1 MAFPPRRPG
10 RMGGLAPRPADRL
23 PLALA
28 ALVVVVALVLAG
40 TLIAGIIRDIGGD
53 DEPRSADVPPAS
65 VPTQTPTTPADTV
78 DPPPFGE
85 TVETPPPATPAGD
98 DETANTLGEPYVVC
112 LDVGHGGM
120 DWGFTRVE
128 NGEIVALEKDIVL
141 DISERIQSRL
151 EAQGVEV
158 VLTRTED
165 QLVNITGEDV
175 NGDGEQA
182 TDGDGDGR
190 IDTPNVDGPNNLDE
204 LQARV
209 NVCNDAG
216 ADLLISVHINGA
228 ENTALQG
235 YEAWWANGRDFSDQ
249 SQWFAEEIV
258 GQFGA
263 QFDEAGF
270 TEIQSRGAQPDSET
284 DIPEEDL
291 PQDAFVH
298 YVVLSPDVE
307 GRNFTGS
314 TMPGAV
320 VESLF
325 MSNDTDW
332 EVLGTEEGIEAIVQA
347 YVVSINAFFTEFPIE
362 GKRLST
368 GEPESLSVPSGGAA
382 GTVAQATP
390 SSTADSPLPADAT
403 PIPYAQALLPPPAE
417 TDNES
422 SFVVETYDTDR
433 PEVALTFDCGAD
445 RGFTEELLDLLDSY
459 GIKGSFGMTGL
470 WAEQNPDLVQ
480 RMARDGHMIFNHSY
494 SHGSFTGRSTDSA
507 DPGSAFRI
515 EELERTERV
524 IQEITGG
531 YDMRPY
537 WRPPYGDIGPQTLR
551 DAATA
556 GYGVT
561 VMWTVDT
568 LGWNGMTGPQVAE
581 RSLDTLQPGQIIL
594 MHVGYGA
601 QGDFDSLP
609 TIIEESTAEGYE
621 FVTVAE
627 MMQPDAIEAPDEP
640 AATPSAAAPSTAS
653 SADTP
658 NDAPTETPT
667 EPAAADVATTRGL
680 MVRAARP
687 FRIERAS
694 VAAGIGRATDGVGTL
709 DHGPPGVDAQAMIR

>member
-1 MAFPPRRPG
+1 
-10 RMGGLAPRPADRL
+10 
-23 PLALA
+23 
-28 ALVVVVALVLAG
+28 VVIVVAIVFAG
-40 TLIAGIIRDIGGD
+40 SLIAGIVRDGGGGD
-53 DEPRSADVPPAS
+53 GPRSADVPPAS
-65 VPTQTPTTPADTV
+65 VPTQTPTI
-78 DPPPFGE
+78 PPTGI
-85 TVETPPPATPAGD
+85 TPPAVGDASATPPVATPVDGG
-98 DETANTLGEPYVVC
+98 ETANTLGEPYVVC

-120 DWGFTRVE
+120 DWGFTRVDDD
-128 NGEIVALEKDIVL
+128 EIIAVEKDIVL
-141 DISERIQSRL
+141 DISERIEERL
-151 EAQGVEV
+151 EAQGIEV

-165 QLVNITGEDV
+165 QLVNVSGDDV

-182 TDGDGDGR
+182 TDGDGDGL
-190 IDTPNVDGPNNLDE
+190 IDTPNVDEPNNLDE

-209 NVCNDAG
+209 NVCNEAQ

-235 YEAWWANGRDFSDQ
+235 YEAWWANGRPFSDQ

-258 GQFGA
+258 SQFGT
-263 QFDEAGF
+263 QFEDAGF
-270 TEIQSRGAQPDSET
+270 TEIESRGAQADSET
-284 DIPEEDL
+284 DIPEQDL

-325 MSNDTDW
+325 MSSDTDW

-347 YVVSINAFFTEFPIE
+347 YVVSINGFFTEFPVE

-368 GEPESLSVPSGGAA
+368 GEPESLPVPSDEPSAEAA
-382 GTVAQATP
+382 GTVADATAET
-390 SSTADSPLPADAT
+390 SLSPEAT
-403 PIPYAQALLPPPAE
+403 PIPYEQALLPPPAE
-417 TDNES
+417 TDEES

-433 PEVALTFDCGAD
+433 MEVALTFDCGAD

-470 WAEQNPDLVQ
+470 WAEENPDLVQ

-494 SHGSFTGRSTDSA
+494 SHGSFTGRSTDST
-507 DPGSAFRI
+507 DPGSAYRI
-515 EELERTERV
+515 EELERTEQV

-531 YDMRPY
+531 YTMRPY

-561 VMWTVDT
+561 VLWTVDT
-568 LGWNGMTGPQVAE
+568 FGWNGFTGEQVAE

-594 MHVGYGA
+594 MHVGFGA

-609 TIIEESTAEGYE
+609 TIIETSMAEGYR

-627 MMQPDAIEAPDEP
+627 MMQPDAVEVPE
-640 AATPSAAAPSTAS
+640 ATPDAGSAMNP
-653 SADTP
+653 
-658 NDAPTETPT
+658 DAPAVSNAVVEETAIRD
-667 EPAAADVATTRGL
+667 ESRSAMRRLAGR
-680 MVRAARP
+680 
-687 FRIERAS
+687 
-694 VAAGIGRATDGVGTL
+694 VAA
-709 DHGPPGVDAQAMIR
+709 